1 MNRLKKLKY
10 VTLVMLL
17 FSFIAAS
24 TLTSCREQKKK
35 ESTEQTGEHPEG
47 EEHPTEE
54 GSAGEEHPE
63 GEEHPTEE
71 GTAKDEHP
79 EGEEHPEG
87 GEHPAKDSVSG

>member
-35 ESTEQTGEHPEG
+35 ESTEQAGEHPEG

-54 GSAGEEHPE
+54 GAA
-63 GEEHPTEE
+63 T
-71 GTAKDEHP
+71 KDEHP
-79 EGEEHPEG
+79 EGEEHPAKEG
-87 GEHPAKDSVSG
+87 EEEHPEGEEHPAKDSVSG